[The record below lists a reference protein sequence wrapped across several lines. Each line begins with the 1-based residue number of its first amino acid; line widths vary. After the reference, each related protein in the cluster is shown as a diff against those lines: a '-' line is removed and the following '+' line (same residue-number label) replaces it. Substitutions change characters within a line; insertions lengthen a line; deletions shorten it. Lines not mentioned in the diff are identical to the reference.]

1 MKDFFNKETLDN
13 IKQFCAENKKYVGVA
28 GVLVGLILILIVVV
42 AGGNNGRQSNTEAG
56 SQTEI
61 SVKDFEFE
69 KDYTNDAKDDI
80 STLLAD
86 YYKAYVGDDLDTLGK
101 LATPMSDN
109 EKSYIGVVSQYY
121 ESVNYITIQPKLD
134 VQLLTP
140 NPYSRPQKALE
151 KVNGIVVHYTA
162 NPGTSARQ
170 NRDYFNGLAETKKTK
185 ASSHFVIG
193 LEGEIVQC
201 IPCNEISYAS
211 NNRNSDTIS
220 IECCIEDETGKFNDS
235 TYQSLIELTTWLMG
249 RYDLSADDVIRH
261 YDVTGKKCPLYF
273 VEHEDAWEQFHKDL
287 DTYIEENGVPK
298 EEASQN

>member
-1 MKDFFNKETLDN
+1 MDEYEKIRQRKREEYRKRHRAQVRR
-13 IKQFCAENKKYVGVA
+13 KQLIGNGIVIGVI
-28 GVLVGLILILIVVV
+28 ILIIATIIIVV
-42 AGGNNGRQSNTEAG
+42 ALRGKKAKQE
-56 SQTEI
+56 E
-61 SVKDFEFE
+61 VKAEV
-69 KDYTNDAKDDI
+69 T
-80 STLLAD
+80 STL
-86 YYKAYVGDDLDTLGK
+86 YN
-101 LATPMSDN
+101 P
-109 EKSYIGVVSQYY
+109 
-121 ESVNYITIQPKLD
+121 IQPKLD

-287 DTYIEENGVPK
+287 DKWCAKGRGKPK
-298 EEASQN
+298 LTIYNKLKDDLKNEGNYRKSVKKRERTSESEQPQTGD

>member
-1 MKDFFNKETLDN
+1 MDEYEKIRQRKRVEYRKRHRAQVRR
-13 IKQFCAENKKYVGVA
+13 KQLIGNGIVIGMI
-28 GVLVGLILILIVVV
+28 ILIIATIIIVGALRGKKAKQEEVKAEV
-42 AGGNNGRQSNTEAG
+42 A
-56 SQTEI
+56 
-61 SVKDFEFE
+61 
-69 KDYTNDAKDDI
+69 
-80 STLLAD
+80 STL
-86 YYKAYVGDDLDTLGK
+86 YN
-101 LATPMSDN
+101 P
-109 EKSYIGVVSQYY
+109 
-121 ESVNYITIQPKLD
+121 IQPKLD

-249 RYDLSADDVIRH
+249 RYDLTTDNVIRH
-261 YDVTGKKCPLYF
+261 YDVTGKDCPKYF
-273 VEHEDAWEQFHKDL
+273 VENSNAWSDFKTDL
-287 DTYIEENGVPK
+287 LTYIDTYGIEKTQEIN
-298 EEASQN
+298 

>member
-1 MKDFFNKETLDN
+1 MDEYEKIRQRKREEYRKRHRAQVRR
-13 IKQFCAENKKYVGVA
+13 KQLIGNGIVIGVI
-28 GVLVGLILILIVVV
+28 ILIIATIIIVV
-42 AGGNNGRQSNTEAG
+42 ALRG
-56 SQTEI
+56 
-61 SVKDFEFE
+61 K
-69 KDYTNDAKDDI
+69 KAKQEE
-80 STLLAD
+80 
-86 YYKAYVGDDLDTLGK
+86 V
-101 LATPMSDN
+101 
-109 EKSYIGVVSQYY
+109 
-121 ESVNYITIQPKLD
+121 
-134 VQLLTP
+134 
-140 NPYSRPQKALE
+140 KALE

-298 EEASQN
+298 

>member
-1 MKDFFNKETLDN
+1 MDEYEKIRQRKREEYRKRHRAQVRR
-13 IKQFCAENKKYVGVA
+13 KQLIGNGIVIGMI
-28 GVLVGLILILIVVV
+28 ILIIATIIIVG
-42 AGGNNGRQSNTEAG
+42 ALRGKKAKQE
-56 SQTEI
+56 E
-61 SVKDFEFE
+61 VKAEV
-69 KDYTNDAKDDI
+69 T
-80 STLLAD
+80 STL
-86 YYKAYVGDDLDTLGK
+86 YN
-101 LATPMSDN
+101 P
-109 EKSYIGVVSQYY
+109 
-121 ESVNYITIQPKLD
+121 IQPKLD

-140 NPYSRPQKALE
+140 NPYSRLE

>member
-1 MKDFFNKETLDN
+1 MDEYEKIRQRKREEYRKRHRAQVRR
-13 IKQFCAENKKYVGVA
+13 KQLISNGIVIGVIILIIATIIIVGVLRGKKPTQEEVKA
-28 GVLVGLILILIVVV
+28 
-42 AGGNNGRQSNTEAG
+42 EAEVTG
-56 SQTEI
+56 
-61 SVKDFEFE
+61 
-69 KDYTNDAKDDI
+69 
-80 STLLAD
+80 TL
-86 YYKAYVGDDLDTLGK
+86 YN
-101 LATPMSDN
+101 P
-109 EKSYIGVVSQYY
+109 
-121 ESVNYITIQPKLD
+121 IQPKLD

-151 KVNGIVVHYTA
+151 KVKGIVVHYTA

-273 VEHEDAWEQFHKDL
+273 VEHEDAWERFHKDL

>member
-1 MKDFFNKETLDN
+1 MDEYEKIRQRKREEYRKRHRAQVRR
-13 IKQFCAENKKYVGVA
+13 KQLIGNGIVIGVI
-28 GVLVGLILILIVVV
+28 ILIIATIIIVV
-42 AGGNNGRQSNTEAG
+42 ALRGKKAKQE
-56 SQTEI
+56 E
-61 SVKDFEFE
+61 VKAEV
-69 KDYTNDAKDDI
+69 T
-80 STLLAD
+80 STL
-86 YYKAYVGDDLDTLGK
+86 YN
-101 LATPMSDN
+101 P
-109 EKSYIGVVSQYY
+109 
-121 ESVNYITIQPKLD
+121 IQPKLD

-211 NNRNSDTIS
+211 RARNRGTGAGGWWRSYASNYRYSDTIS
-220 IECCIEDETGKFNDS
+220 IECCIDDETGKFNDS

-298 EEASQN
+298 EETNQT

>member
-1 MKDFFNKETLDN
+1 MDEYEKIRQRKREEYRKRHRAQVRR
-13 IKQFCAENKKYVGVA
+13 KQLIGNGIVIGVI
-28 GVLVGLILILIVVV
+28 ILIIATIIIVG
-42 AGGNNGRQSNTEAG
+42 ALRGKKAKQE
-56 SQTEI
+56 E
-61 SVKDFEFE
+61 VKAEV
-69 KDYTNDAKDDI
+69 T
-80 STLLAD
+80 STL
-86 YYKAYVGDDLDTLGK
+86 YN
-101 LATPMSDN
+101 P
-109 EKSYIGVVSQYY
+109 
-121 ESVNYITIQPKLD
+121 IQPKLD

-273 VEHEDAWEQFHKDL
+273 VEHEDAWEQFHKDM
-287 DTYIEENGVPK
+287 DTYIKERGKPK
-298 EEASQN
+298 LTRYNKLKDDLKNEGNYRKSVKKRECTSESEQPQTGD

>member
-1 MKDFFNKETLDN
+1 MQMFIKAWN
-13 IKQFCAENKKYVGVA
+13 IYKKYTKAYKRSNRGYYMDEYEKIRQKKREAYRKRHRAQVRRKQLITDAVVIGMIIILIAAIIIVGVQRA
-28 GVLVGLILILIVVV
+28 RK
-42 AGGNNGRQSNTEAG
+42 AKQE
-56 SQTEI
+56 E
-61 SVKDFEFE
+61 VKAEV
-69 KDYTNDAKDDI
+69 T
-80 STLLAD
+80 STL
-86 YYKAYVGDDLDTLGK
+86 YNPT
-101 LATPMSDN
+101 
-109 EKSYIGVVSQYY
+109 E
-121 ESVNYITIQPKLD
+121 PKLD
-134 VQLLTP
+134 VELLTP

-287 DTYIEENGVPK
+287 DTYIKENGVPK
-298 EEASQN
+298 EDSTQNN